1 MRSPRHDPL
10 RLDVAAFAAD
20 AGQLEGI
27 WPGASLQRLAD
38 LQVPPQDLGQADVH
52 WRAQG
57 ERRVKP
63 GSEPE
68 LWLTLQVQAPVWLTC
83 QRCLQPMAV
92 DLVLDRR
99 LRFVHGEAQ
108 AEALDAESDD
118 DVLALSRSMD
128 LRELVEDELLLGLP
142 LVPRHEDCPQPL
154 PVPIRFEQDADDVD
168 DAEAA
173 LPSEASRS
181 SPETADAEPGD
192 TLADGRPNPFAV
204 LKQLK
209 QGGGSGT

>member
-1 MRSPRHDPL
+1 
-10 RLDVAAFAAD
+10 
-20 AGQLEGI
+20 
-27 WPGASLQRLAD
+27 
-38 LQVPPQDLGQADVH
+38 
-52 WRAQG
+52 
-57 ERRVKP
+57 
-63 GSEPE
+63 
-68 LWLTLQVQAPVWLTC
+68 
-83 QRCLQPMAV
+83 
-92 DLVLDRR
+92 
-99 LRFVHGEAQ
+99 
-108 AEALDAESDD
+108 
-118 DVLALSRSMD
+118 MD

-154 PVPIRFEQDADDVD
+154 PVPIRLEDDTDDAD

-181 SPETADAEPGD
+181 GLETVDAEPGD